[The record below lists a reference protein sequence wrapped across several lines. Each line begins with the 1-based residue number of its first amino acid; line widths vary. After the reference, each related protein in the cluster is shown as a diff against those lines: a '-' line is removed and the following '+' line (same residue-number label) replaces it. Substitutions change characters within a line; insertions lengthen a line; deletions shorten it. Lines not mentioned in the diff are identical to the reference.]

1 MSSPLPR
8 EVVLLSAPGTLEGI
22 DRLLSAS
29 KVRLH
34 RVEMVR
40 PRALPTARWLPR
52 LARARAVD
60 TVLVTSRFAVTAG
73 VLPWIRRRGV
83 DASRPEF
90 WAAGPRTAER
100 LRALG
105 IRPVRRGATVGARGI
120 VTRLGD
126 RRRTILHLRS
136 DRAGPTLA
144 RTLRAHGHRVTDVVV
159 YRVDPGP
166 TLTER
171 ERRRIEDA
179 TVLVAT
185 SPSAISG
192 LRRGLGV
199 RAFRVVSNATPIVVL
214 GQRSARAARAV
225 GFRRV
230 SVSPGARAQRGTRHL
245 LREVE
250 HATR

>member
-1 MSSPLPR
+1 MSSAPSH

-34 RVEMVR
+34 RVEIVR
-40 PRALPTARWLPR
+40 PRALPPKEWLPR
-52 LARARAVD
+52 AARARSVD
-60 TVLVTSRFAVTAG
+60 TVLVTSRFAVAAG
-73 VLPWIRRRGV
+73 VLPWMRRRSANV
-83 DASRPEF
+83 SRPEF

-105 IRPVRRGATVGARGI
+105 IRPVRRGAMVGSRGI
-120 VTRLGD
+120 VARLGD
-126 RRRTILHLRS
+126 RPRTILYLRS

-144 RTLRAHGHRVTDVVV
+144 RTLRARGHRVTDLVV
-159 YRVDPGP
+159 YGVGASP

-171 ERRRIEDA
+171 DRRRIGSA
-179 TVLVAT
+179 AVLVAT
-185 SPSAISG
+185 SPSAIAG

-199 RAFRVVSNATPIVVL
+199 KAFRAVSKSTPIVVL
-214 GQRSARAARAV
+214 GSRSARAARRA

-230 SVSPGARAQRGTRHL
+230 SVAPGTSAQRFTRHL

-250 HATR
+250 HASS